1 MTLSWLL
8 YYISCSAYT
17 KTFGV
22 MMSDLSAG
30 GNPRK
35 LDKLG
40 YHMVVKRE
48 FSEVV
53 VEV

>member
-1 MTLSWLL
+1 
-8 YYISCSAYT
+8 
-17 KTFGV
+17 
-22 MMSDLSAG
+22 MSDLSAG